1 MREDN
6 LGDNL
11 VDNDD
16 NSVDN
21 EDSLGDNGLLEKQK
35 IAKAKRA
42 EANKKWRLK
51 QKQKKLEEKKH
62 LQQLKNENIMLKQ
75 TEEYEEEEEDDE
87 IEYVEVIKRPR
98 QKLPPVKKV
107 TIRKSP
113 RLAKPKPKPKPK
125 PVRKVIYESESEYEE
140 EIISEVTEEEYE
152 EVEEE
157 DFSLERNRE
166 KYIKNE
172 LYNMY
177 QKQQLEQVKKPN
189 LQNKICFA

>member
-1 MREDN
+1 MKEDN

-11 VDNDD
+11 VDNED

-21 EDSLGDNGLLEKQK
+21 EDSLGDNGMLEKQK
-35 IAKAKRA
+35 IAKIKRA

-75 TEEYEEEEEDDE
+75 TEEYEEEEDDE
-87 IEYVEVIKRPR
+87 IEYVEVIKKPR

-113 RLAKPKPKPKPK
+113 RLAKPKPK

-140 EIISEVTEEEYE
+140 EIISEVTEEEYD
-152 EVEEE
+152 EE

-166 KYIKNE
+166 QYIKNE
-172 LYNMY
+172 LYSMY
-177 QKQQLEQVKKPN
+177 KKQQQEQIKNPN